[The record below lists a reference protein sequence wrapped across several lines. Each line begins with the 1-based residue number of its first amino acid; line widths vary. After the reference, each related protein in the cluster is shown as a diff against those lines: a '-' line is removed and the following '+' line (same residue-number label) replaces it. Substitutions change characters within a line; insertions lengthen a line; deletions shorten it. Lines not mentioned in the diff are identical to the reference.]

1 MLTTS
6 TETLL
11 ADAWATLKLPP
22 VSFTV
27 DPSERPEYGDFS
39 SNIALVGAK
48 VAGASPRDLAAR
60 IIASL
65 PQDAFARVEIAGPGF
80 INLHLKREM
89 IHACLKGILDDKG
102 GFGPRQIGIGS
113 KLQVE
118 FVSSNPTGPLTV
130 GHGRQAVL
138 GDVLSSLYAS
148 LGYEVSREY
157 YFNDEGH
164 QVDLLA
170 QSLWARYRQAYG
182 EDAPIPEEGYQGD
195 YLIEIAEKIK
205 EEIGNVYPVFDE
217 VASAFFRNRGVAV
230 IKEMI
235 KDDLAQ
241 LAVKFD
247 NWFSEADLHRRG
259 EVDAALDALKERR
272 GTYEQDG
279 AIWLKVE
286 EHGGLKDSVLIRSDG
301 RPTYLMVDI
310 AYHVNKFNRGFAR
323 VIDVQGADH
332 HVEQSCMQAALRILG
347 YPRDFLS
354 YAVHQFVS
362 ILEGGE
368 TLRMSTRAGRFI
380 LLRDLT
386 SELGR
391 DVVRYFM
398 VARKPEAHLQ
408 FDLDLARAESLDNPV
423 YYIQYAHTR
432 IASIF
437 RKARKLL
444 DLPNVDLSPLQE
456 PAELDL
462 VKQLDSFPQVVE
474 EAALRFAPHLLAEYA
489 LGLARA
495 FHAYYANHRV
505 LGEET
510 DLMQARL
517 ALLAAIQGV
526 FKRSLEI
533 LGMSTPE
540 MM

>member
-1 MLTTS
+1 
-6 TETLL
+6 
-11 ADAWATLKLPP
+11 
-22 VSFTV
+22 V
-27 DPSERPEYGDFS
+27 
-39 SNIALVGAK
+39 
-48 VAGASPRDLAAR
+48 
-60 IIASL
+60 
-65 PQDAFARVEIAGPGF
+65 
-80 INLHLKREM
+80 
-89 IHACLKGILDDKG
+89 
-102 GFGPRQIGIGS
+102 
-113 KLQVE
+113 
-118 FVSSNPTGPLTV
+118 GPLS
-130 GHGRQAVL
+130 
-138 GDVLSSLYAS
+138 SSL
-148 LGYEVSREY
+148 R
-157 YFNDEGH
+157 
-164 QVDLLA
+164 
-170 QSLWARYRQAYG
+170 RYRQAFG
-182 EDAPIPEEGYQGD
+182 EDASIPEGGYQGD
-195 YLIEIAEKIK
+195 YLIELAEKVK
-205 EEIGNVYPVFDE
+205 KEIGNAYPVFDE
-217 VASAFFRNRGVAV
+217 TASAFFSNRGVSV

-241 LAVKFD
+241 LGVRFD
-247 NWFSEADLHRRG
+247 NWFSEGDLHRRG
-259 EVDAALDALKERR
+259 EVDAALSALKDRG

-279 AIWLKVE
+279 AIWLRAE
-286 EHGGLKDSVLIRSDG
+286 ENGGLKDSVLIRSDG

-310 AYHVNKFNRGFAR
+310 AYHVDKFRRGFAR

-332 HVEQSCMQAALRILG
+332 HVEQSCMQAALKILG
-347 YPRDFLS
+347 YPQDFLS

-362 ILEGGE
+362 IVEGGE
-368 TLRMSTRAGRFI
+368 TLRMSTRAGRFV
-380 LLRDLT
+380 LLRNLT

-437 RKARKLL
+437 RKADKITDPR
-444 DLPNVDLSPLQE
+444 NVDLSSLQAS
-456 PAELDL
+456 AELDL
-462 VKQLDSFPQVVE
+462 IKQLDSFPQVVE

-510 DLMQARL
+510 GLMQARL
-517 ALLAAIQGV
+517 ALLVAVQGV